1 MKQNY
6 IKKQMDG
13 NLLSKRM
20 LVTLALSLISLLTFA
35 QTSVS
40 ISPKVQRYVGSVSQL
55 DRTKYFNIHATNND
69 SDFTSFYNDYNV
81 GKGRGFWGP
90 FSYSNSKGN
99 PVGSYPAPQSG
110 GTGVRSVSR
119 YIGTEHPAAPF
130 KDGLNVQ
137 SAANWAAEY
146 YLDFVDA
153 SGRPEFFEPM
163 NEPFVHA
170 KDFYTGPWSSS
181 ENDRIKLQMAE
192 LFSAV
197 GAKFHATPELAN
209 MKILGYSSAWPSLEL
224 NNFGHWDENMKMFM
238 DVAGA
243 NMDAF
248 ATHLYDGVNVSGQD
262 NKRSGSNSEAILDLI
277 ETYSYTKW
285 GTVKP
290 HAISEYGAIEQGY
303 GDNYSDIASIQ
314 TVRSINHMLFNLLE
328 RENKMAI
335 SIPFI
340 TGKAEWH
347 ITAANN
353 YQPYQAVLFKPT
365 NIGQPNPAGW
375 EYTPRIHFYEL
386 WKDVKGK
393 RIYVSSNNPDV
404 QVQGFVDGSKLY
416 VAINN
421 LDEGN
426 ETVNLSFAQQVSGL
440 QNVKVKSLKIYD
452 QSMPNMSITTQSTAP
467 SSITLI
473 AGETVVLE
481 YSYAS
486 NISFDNTIRSKKYY
500 TSKHLQSIL
509 ANTAI
514 SFTFNNVTTGTGTA
528 VLHMGIGRKHNKSKA
543 PEVKVNG
550 TTVSVPSN
558 WKGYDQANR
567 DDFFGTIDIPVPM
580 NLLQNNNTITVEFPD
595 SDGHV
600 SSMILEVSKY
610 DQAVSVTDGIGLA
623 SPPSAIES
631 NTTLNFTVNYSAST
645 TRDLI
650 VEFWSSTG
658 WLGQGKTV
666 VNAGSGSSSVSINLN
681 TAPTPGTGYVIKT
694 SIRPTNGNWTTALDT
709 DQANNITVTAPS
721 LQTPYGSP
729 APAVPGKVE
738 AENYDNGGEGVAYHD
753 TDATNNGSQYR
764 SDGVDIEACGDT
776 GGGYNIGWMNAGEWL
791 EYSVN
796 FTVTQ
801 NYDFFPRL
809 ASLNGGA
816 QYRFLVDG
824 VDVTGTKNLTATG
837 GWQSYSTHHLRDIHV
852 TSGTHIV
859 RFEVISGGLNFNN
872 WAAWQA
878 QNGARIAQELNK
890 SDLDN
895 TLSVYP
901 NPLDQDVLNI
911 KIENE
916 TMEGTVSIYDMNG
929 RLAYYQKM
937 EGKTLRIQRQL
948 LPQSGIYL
956 LQFQSKS
963 GLISK
968 KLILE

>member
-1 MKQNY
+1 MKHDY
-6 IKKQMDG
+6 IKTRMEG
-13 NLLSKRM
+13 IILSKRM
-20 LVTLALSLISLLTFA
+20 WVTLTLFFITTLSFS
-35 QTSVS
+35 QTSVN
-40 ISPKVQRYVGSVSQL
+40 ISPKVQRYVGNVSQL
-55 DRTKYFNIHATNND
+55 DRTKYFNLHSISTD
-69 SDFTSFYNDYNV
+69 SDHNTFYSNYNV
-81 GKGRGFWGP
+81 GKGRSFWGP

-99 PVGSYPAPQSG
+99 AVGSYPAPKSG
-110 GTGVRSVSR
+110 GSGTRNVSR
-119 YIGTEHPAAPF
+119 YIATEHPAAVF
-130 KDGLNVQ
+130 VDGINVQ
-137 SAANWAAEY
+137 TAADWAAEY

-170 KDFYTGPWSSS
+170 KDFYSGPWSNS
-181 ENDRIKLQMAE
+181 ENDRIKLQMAQ
-192 LFSAV
+192 LFDAV
-197 GAKFHATPELAN
+197 GSKFHATPELSN

-314 TVRSINHMLFNLLE
+314 TVRSINHILFNLLE

-353 YQPYQAVLFKPT
+353 YQPYQAALFKPT
-365 NIGQPNPAGW
+365 NIGQPNPASW

-386 WKDVKGK
+386 WKDVAGT
-393 RIYVSSNNPDV
+393 RTYVSSNNPDI
-404 QVQGFVDGSKLY
+404 QVQGFVNGNKLY
-416 VAINN
+416 VALNN
-421 LDEGN
+421 LDEGQ
-426 ETVNLSFAQQVSGL
+426 ETINLNFAQQISGL
-440 QNVKVKSLKIYD
+440 QNVKIKSLKIYD
-452 QSMPNMSITTQSTAP
+452 QSMPNMSITNQGNAP
-467 SSITLI
+467 SSMTLLG
-473 AGETVVLE
+473 GETVVLE
-481 YSYAS
+481 YSYS
-486 NISFDNTIRSKKYY
+486 NNISFDNVIRSKKYY
-500 TSKHLQSIL
+500 TSKHLQSIN

-528 VLHMGIGRKHNKSKA
+528 VLHMGIGRKHDKSKA

-580 NLLQNNNTITVEFPD
+580 NLIQSNNSITVKFPD
-595 SDGHV
+595 GGGHV
-600 SSMILEVSKY
+600 SSMILEVNKY
-610 DQAVSVTDGIGLA
+610 DQAVSVNDDIGFVN
-623 SPPSAIES
+623 PPSTIES
-631 NTTLNFTVNYSAST
+631 NTSLSFEVSYAAST

-658 WLGQGKTV
+658 WLAQGKTV
-666 VNAGSGSSSVSINLN
+666 VNAGSGITAVNVNLT
-681 TAPTPGTGYVIKT
+681 TAPSPGSGYVIKT

-709 DQANNITVTAPS
+709 DQANNITVTAPAI
-721 LQTPYGSP
+721 QTPYSGT
-729 APAVPGKVE
+729 AATVPGTVQ
-738 AENYDNGGEGVAYHD
+738 AENYDVGGEGVAYHD
-753 TDATNNGSQYR
+753 TDASNQGNQYR
-764 SDGVDIEACGDT
+764 TDGVDIEACSDT
-776 GGGYNIGWMNAGEWL
+776 DGGYNIGWMNTGEWL
-791 EYSVN
+791 EYTVN

-816 QYRFLVDG
+816 QYRLLIDG

-837 GWQSYSTHHLRDIHV
+837 GWQSYTTHHLRDVHV
-852 TSGTHIV
+852 TSGLHLV
-859 RFEVISGGLNFNN
+859 RFEVISGGINLNS

-878 QNGARIAQELNK
+878 QNGTRIAIVSKE
-890 SDLDN
+890 DEPRDI
-895 TLSVYP
+895 SVYP
-901 NPLDQDVLNI
+901 NPLDEDVLNI
-911 KIENE
+911 QLNHNE
-916 TMEGTVSIYDMNG
+916 PSTLSIYDING
-929 RLAYYQKM
+929 RLAYKQ
-937 EGKTLRIQRQL
+937 EIENNTLSIQRQL
-948 LPQSGIYL
+948 LPQPGLYL
-956 LQFQSKS
+956 LHIQSS
-963 GLISK
+963 YGLITR